1 MSFIYQFTC
10 LLFILDVL
18 VFIGCFII
26 TLSMILILVTVTEFI
41 WLALQL
47 FLIADVL
54 PLGHFV
60 GEP

>member
-1 MSFIYQFTC
+1 VSFIYQFTC

-54 PLGHFV
+54 PLGHIV